1 LLAIITTV
9 GTTSWHSNRLADVA
23 GAACADSAF
32 GSERIAQETDAS
44 RSGLRKFLLGQN
56 LENQRSEMRNKE
68 AAVIFIRTL
77 KGLDHIF
84 FIQSP
89 EQIVPYLIPA
99 FLKQ

>member
-1 LLAIITTV
+1 
-9 GTTSWHSNRLADVA
+9 
-23 GAACADSAF
+23 
-32 GSERIAQETDAS
+32 
-44 RSGLRKFLLGQN
+44 
-56 LENQRSEMRNKE
+56 MRNKE

-89 EQIVPYLIPA
+89 EQIVRYLIPA